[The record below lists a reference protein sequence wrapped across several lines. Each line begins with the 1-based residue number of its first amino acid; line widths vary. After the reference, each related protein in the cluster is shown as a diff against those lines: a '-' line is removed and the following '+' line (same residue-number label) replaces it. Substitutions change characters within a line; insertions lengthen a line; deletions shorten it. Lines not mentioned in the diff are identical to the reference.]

1 MRIEDSRRPHQ
12 TVLNAGVGKFAMASG
27 LVDRELRPSLN
38 ALGGTFSVH
47 HFRHRLQPALRRRFS
62 PVRDAGVE

>member
-1 MRIEDSRRPHQ
+1 MRVEDSRRPHQ
-12 TVLNAGVGKFAMASG
+12 TVLNAGVGRFAMASG

-47 HFRHRLQPALRRRFS
+47 PTATSLAIRA
-62 PVRDAGVE
+62 

>member
-1 MRIEDSRRPHQ
+1 
-12 TVLNAGVGKFAMASG
+12 MASG

-47 HFRHRLQPALRRRFS
+47 PTATSLAIQA
-62 PVRDAGVE
+62 